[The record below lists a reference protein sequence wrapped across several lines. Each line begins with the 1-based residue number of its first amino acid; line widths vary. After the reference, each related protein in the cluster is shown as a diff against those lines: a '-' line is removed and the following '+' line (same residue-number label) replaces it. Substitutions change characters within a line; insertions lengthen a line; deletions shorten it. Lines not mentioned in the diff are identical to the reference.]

1 MSRNYYGELHLHI
14 VWHTKGSSPLL
25 TPHVEAV
32 AHHYLRHRIINTPD
46 VFFHE
51 IGGIET
57 HVHLAVS
64 IAPTILISDFIG
76 KLKGS
81 SSHEVNQK
89 LGAGR
94 KLLEWQSGYGVVSF
108 GEKDLEWVR
117 AYIQNQREHH
127 TRGTVFDRLE
137 RFVPEEMEAQ
147 GADREAP

>member
-1 MSRNYYGELHLHI
+1 MSCNYYSELHLPI
-14 VWHTKGSSPLL
+14 VWHTQGSSPLL
-25 TPHVEAV
+25 TPRVEAV
-32 AHHYLRHRIINTPD
+32 AHHYLWHRIINTPD

-57 HVHLAVS
+57 HIHLAVS
-64 IAPTILISDFIG
+64 IAPAVLISGMIG

-108 GEKDLEWVR
+108 GKKDLEWVR
-117 AYIQNQREHH
+117 GYIQNQREHH
-127 TRGTVFDRLE
+127 
-137 RFVPEEMEAQ
+137 A
-147 GADREAP
+147 